1 MLRRI
6 STLLLALVLLS
17 CGVFI
22 GTWGTLR
29 IANLEVT
36 SWLPLQYNDKT
47 IPDEFE
53 TVSQVWQILQKEHVD
68 GSQLDST
75 LLKSKAID
83 AMITE
88 TNDRHTA
95 YIPPGSLQTPKNL
108 LEGSF
113 EGIGAQVTMNDGK
126 MTIVTPLVGSPAEGA
141 GLKPGDVIVAIDG
154 TPTASLTLDEG
165 ILLVRGPK
173 GTQVILT
180 IAREDS
186 NAHIDIPVTRDVID
200 LQSVFFRWIDST
212 NTQVEMALGLNIL
225 YIQITSFRENTDEQL
240 EIALSEL
247 QTTAMPSI
255 ILDLQYNPGGLLNET
270 LDIASRLLGDE
281 VVLYQEDRDGNQQA
295 LNGENQPIDS
305 QIPIV
310 VLVNEGSAS
319 ASEVLA
325 ASLQDHKRA
334 TIIGRPTFG
343 KGRVSSY
350 RELADNGTLY
360 YSIARWY
367 SPNGN
372 QIDGDGVTPDILV
385 PFNDSPESP
394 TLFDA
399 GVDYLTS
406 LYEK

>member
-36 SWLPLQYNDKT
+36 SWLPLQYNDRT

-53 TVSQVWQILQKEHVD
+53 TVSQVWQILQNEHVD
-68 GSQLDST
+68 GNQLDST

-240 EIALSEL
+240 ELALSEL
-247 QTTAMPSI
+247 QTAAMPSI

-343 KGRVSSY
+343 KGRGSSY

-385 PFNDSPESP
+385 PFNDSPESR
-394 TLFDA
+394 TLFET
-399 GVDYLTS
+399 GVEYLTS

>member
-53 TVSQVWQILQKEHVD
+53 TVSQVWHILQKEHVD

-212 NTQVEMALGLNIL
+212 NTQVEIALGLNIL

-247 QTTAMPSI
+247 QTSAMPSI

-334 TIIGRPTFG
+334 TVIGRPTFG

-367 SPNGN
+367 SPSGN

-385 PFNDSPESP
+385 PFNDSAESP
-394 TLFDA
+394 TLFEA
-399 GVDYLTS
+399 GVEYLSS

>member
-141 GLKPGDVIVAIDG
+141 GLKPGDVIATG
-154 TPTASLTLDEG
+154 TPTGAGTFFDPPKWLVPGDVVEVEVGGIGTL
-165 ILLVRGPK
+165 
-173 GTQVILT
+173 
-180 IAREDS
+180 S
-186 NAHIDIPVTRDVID
+186 NTVA
-200 LQSVFFRWIDST
+200 
-212 NTQVEMALGLNIL
+212 
-225 YIQITSFRENTDEQL
+225 
-240 EIALSEL
+240 
-247 QTTAMPSI
+247 
-255 ILDLQYNPGGLLNET
+255 NET
-270 LDIASRLLGDE
+270 I
-281 VVLYQEDRDGNQQA
+281 
-295 LNGENQPIDS
+295 
-305 QIPIV
+305 
-310 VLVNEGSAS
+310 
-319 ASEVLA
+319 
-325 ASLQDHKRA
+325 
-334 TIIGRPTFG
+334 
-343 KGRVSSY
+343 
-350 RELADNGTLY
+350 
-360 YSIARWY
+360 
-367 SPNGN
+367 
-372 QIDGDGVTPDILV
+372 
-385 PFNDSPESP
+385 
-394 TLFDA
+394 
-399 GVDYLTS
+399 
-406 LYEK
+406 

>member
-53 TVSQVWQILQKEHVD
+53 TVSQVWQILLKEHGD

-141 GLKPGDVIVAIDG
+141 GLN
-154 TPTASLTLDEG
+154 
-165 ILLVRGPK
+165 LV
-173 GTQVILT
+173 T
-180 IAREDS
+180 
-186 NAHIDIPVTRDVID
+186 
-200 LQSVFFRWIDST
+200 
-212 NTQVEMALGLNIL
+212 
-225 YIQITSFRENTDEQL
+225 
-240 EIALSEL
+240 
-247 QTTAMPSI
+247 
-255 ILDLQYNPGGLLNET
+255 
-270 LDIASRLLGDE
+270 
-281 VVLYQEDRDGNQQA
+281 
-295 LNGENQPIDS
+295 
-305 QIPIV
+305 
-310 VLVNEGSAS
+310 
-319 ASEVLA
+319 
-325 ASLQDHKRA
+325 
-334 TIIGRPTFG
+334 
-343 KGRVSSY
+343 
-350 RELADNGTLY
+350 
-360 YSIARWY
+360 
-367 SPNGN
+367 
-372 QIDGDGVTPDILV
+372 
-385 PFNDSPESP
+385 
-394 TLFDA
+394 
-399 GVDYLTS
+399 
-406 LYEK
+406 

>member
-240 EIALSEL
+240 ELALSEL
-247 QTTAMPSI
+247 QTAAMPSI

-270 LDIASRLLGDE
+270 LDIASRLQGDE

-394 TLFDA
+394 TLFET
-399 GVDYLTS
+399 GVEYLNS